1 MILNLSNSRGLE
13 NNFKA
18 ESLVIESI
26 LQTRGNRF
34 SVMNKE
40 LGMNVENTY
49 QLHHKNKQYVI
60 AASQNNEIL

>member
-18 ESLVIESI
+18 ESLVIGSI

-34 SVMNKE
+34 SVLNKE
-40 LGMNVENTY
+40 LGMNVENMY